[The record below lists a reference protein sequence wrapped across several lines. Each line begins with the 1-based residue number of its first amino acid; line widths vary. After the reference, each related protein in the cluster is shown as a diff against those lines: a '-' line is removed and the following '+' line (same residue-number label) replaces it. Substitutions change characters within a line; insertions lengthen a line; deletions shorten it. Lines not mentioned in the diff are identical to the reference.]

1 MYKYILTANYLV
13 FFVLFS
19 SESPC
24 CDHECYEVRVVFDL
38 CRDSGGVVVPLVS
51 CNSSAS
57 AFLAKR
63 GKKFNKNVMR
73 CDISTEDF
81 WMLGACEDLLEF
93 FGVDS
98 VFTEEVE
105 LGEYDLFV
113 GGGCQASGS
122 RTGSGTSSTGS
133 RAGSG
138 TWLRAAIALRRSFKC
153 LMTRPSS
160 VS

>member
-38 CRDSGGVVVPLVS
+38 CRDSGVVVVPLVS

-57 AFLAKR
+57 AFLAKC

-73 CDISTEDF
+73 CDITTEDF
-81 WMLGACEDLLEF
+81 RMLGACEDLLEF
-93 FGVDS
+93 FGVYC

-105 LGEYDLFV
+105 LGERSVDHFL
-113 GGGCQASGS
+113 
-122 RTGSGTSSTGS
+122 
-133 RAGSG
+133 AGSVG
-138 TWLRAAIALRRSFKC
+138 QAANANQEFVVVHIAVLACVEVFKQETGF
-153 LMTRPSS
+153 LFGDGATK
-160 VS
+160 VF